1 MTVKVGIAGWI
12 DKSLIDSGLFY
23 PMNAKSSEERLQFYA
38 SQFSLVEVDSTYY
51 GMPKKE
57 NSDLWVARTPAGF
70 TFDVKSFS
78 LFTNH
83 PTKPMALPKDIR
95 DQLPEKLREKNIY
108 IEQMP
113 PELVDVSWER
123 FREALEPL
131 RAAGKLGAVFFQF
144 PPWFLPSSRSLAY
157 VEQCQE
163 RMYGFQIAVEFRKPE
178 WLDAR
183 HLEGTRAFLRTRDIP
198 YIAVDVPQGHKTSMP
213 PAYDVTSSK
222 LAVVRFHGR
231 NHETWELK
239 GAPPNLRFRYDY
251 SDQELSEWV
260 PRIKEMEKSAK
271 EVHALMNNNYSNYS
285 VKNAKQLEKLLAAWQ
300 KYGSAQARRPEAAR
314 FTDGVIDEPAE
325 DRLRELNESVWQHDR
340 IPARKSSCA
349 NDQSC
354 HPRGRVLWADGRLG
368 GGEELGPSGCR
379 IDDADLHTRARQLPA
394 KCVREAYHRM
404 FGRRVHS

>member
-1 MTVKVGIAGWI
+1 MYRPTGGSDHNLQFADLCHDPAVTVKAGIAGWI

-23 PMNAKSSEERLQFYA
+23 PMNAKSSEERLQFYS
-38 SQFSLVEVDSTYY
+38 SQFLLVEVDSTYY

-57 NSDLWVARTPAGF
+57 NSELWVARTPAGF

-95 DQLPEKLREKNIY
+95 DLLPEKLREKNIY
-108 IEQMP
+108 VEQMP
-113 PELVDVSWER
+113 PELVDESWDR

-163 RMYGFQIAVEFRKPE
+163 RMFGFQIAVEFRKPE

-183 HLEGTRAFLRTRDIP
+183 HIEGTLAFLRTRDIP
-198 YIAVDVPQGHKTSMP
+198 YIAVDVPQGHQTSMP
-213 PAYDVTSSK
+213 PVYDVTSRS

-231 NHETWELK
+231 NHDTWDLK
-239 GAPPNLRFRYDY
+239 GAPPNLRFRHEY
-251 SDQELSEWV
+251 SDAELAEWV

-271 EVHALMNNNYSNYS
+271 EVHAVMNNNYSNYS
-285 VKNAKQLEKLLAAWQ
+285 VKNAMQLEKLLAAWQ
-300 KYGSAQARRPEAAR
+300 K
-314 FTDGVIDEPAE
+314 
-325 DRLRELNESVWQHDR
+325 
-340 IPARKSSCA
+340 
-349 NDQSC
+349 
-354 HPRGRVLWADGRLG
+354 
-368 GGEELGPSGCR
+368 
-379 IDDADLHTRARQLPA
+379 
-394 KCVREAYHRM
+394 
-404 FGRRVHS
+404 